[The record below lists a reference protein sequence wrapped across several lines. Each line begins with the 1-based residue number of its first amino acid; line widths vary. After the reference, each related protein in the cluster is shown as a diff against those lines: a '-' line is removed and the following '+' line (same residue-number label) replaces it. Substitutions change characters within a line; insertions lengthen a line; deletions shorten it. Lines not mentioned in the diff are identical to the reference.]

1 MSSFV
6 MMIAYVSVDS
16 KGYFDNL
23 SRCIMTL
30 INYHRSNEISQR
42 ITDINRSL
50 RLFKRKRKKSKK
62 EQSYLQ
68 LLCQLLPLLKRFS
81 CHFCWYFWHIFLK
94 FNCKLWSMP
103 LCINWNWLKFSVIFA
118 CQLLRSK
125 NTTEFGTIAEFQS
138 CNCSFLSVDNVSFL
152 ILPHFLALIN
162 ILQTYKCWRAQQT
175 LIMKNKKMAL
185 LNPGFLGSF
194 IFTPYNYTTILLKHH
209 QFWGQIF
216 GRWK

>member
-16 KGYFDNL
+16 KGYLDNL

-30 INYHRSNEISQR
+30 INYHRSNEIYQR

-50 RLFKRKRKKSKK
+50 RLFKRERKKSKK

-94 FNCKLWSMP
+94 
-103 LCINWNWLKFSVIFA
+103 
-118 CQLLRSK
+118 
-125 NTTEFGTIAEFQS
+125 
-138 CNCSFLSVDNVSFL
+138 
-152 ILPHFLALIN
+152 
-162 ILQTYKCWRAQQT
+162 QT
-175 LIMKNKKMAL
+175 LVNAIMHKLELAK
-185 LNPGFLGSF
+185 
-194 IFTPYNYTTILLKHH
+194 IFCYICMSASPIKEYHRIWYHRGIS
-209 QFWGQIF
+209 IM
-216 GRWK
+216 